1 MTIFVTLHDSQ
12 QHHQIMDI
20 QTLKLDLL
28 QKILSTTN
36 PALLF
41 RINNMLKKEVEKDW
55 WDQLPSEIQESIFEG
70 INDIKSGKV
79 FTHEQVMHEAKEKY
93 GF

>member
-1 MTIFVTLHDSQ
+1 MTIFVSLHDSQ
-12 QHHQIMDI
+12 QLHQIMDI
-20 QTLKLDLL
+20 QTLKLDLV
-28 QKILSTTN
+28 QKIMSSTN

-41 RINNMLKKEVEKDW
+41 RINKILKKEVEKDW
-55 WDQLPSEIQESIFEG
+55 WDQLPPEIQDSIFEG